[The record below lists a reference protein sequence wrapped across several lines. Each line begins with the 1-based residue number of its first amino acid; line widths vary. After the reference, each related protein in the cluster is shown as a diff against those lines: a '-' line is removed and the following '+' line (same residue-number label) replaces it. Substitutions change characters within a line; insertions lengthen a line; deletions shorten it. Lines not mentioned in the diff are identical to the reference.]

1 MSIVVTGAT
10 GNLGGLA
17 VDALLRRGAEPD
29 SVIAVGRNTE
39 RLELRAE
46 RGVRT
51 VAIDYQD
58 RDSLQSA
65 FEGAEKLLLVSGSDI
80 GQRVEQHRNVVES
93 AARAGVELLVYTSIL
108 RADSATQLLA
118 GEHQATEE
126 LLSSSGI
133 PHVLLR
139 NGWYFENYTSQI
151 PSYLE
156 NGAIVGAAG
165 EGRISGASRED
176 YAEAAAAV
184 LTSSDQAGAVYELG
198 GDQAFTMAELAAEL
212 SRQTRRDIAY
222 RNVGVDDYAEL
233 LASFGLPEPAARTYA
248 DGDRAVADGEL
259 YVETGDLSRLIGRS
273 TTPLSEA
280 ISAALAPAEVTR

>member
-17 VDALLRRGAEPD
+17 VDALLRRGVEPD
-29 SVIAVGRNTE
+29 SVIATGRNAE

-46 RGVRT
+46 LGVRT
-51 VAIDYQD
+51 VTIDYQD
-58 RDSLQSA
+58 RHSLRSA

-93 AARAGVELLVYTSIL
+93 AAEAGVELLVYTSIL

-126 LLSSSGI
+126 LLASSGL

-198 GDQAFTMAELAAEL
+198 GDQAFTMSELAEEL
-212 SRQTRRDIAY
+212 SRQTQRDIAY
-222 RNVGVDDYAEL
+222 RNLGVDDYAEL

-259 YVETGDLSRLIGRS
+259 FVDTGELSRLIGRP

-280 ISAALAPAEVTR
+280 ISAALDPAEMVR

>member
-184 LTSSDQAGAVYELG
+184 LTNSDQAGAVYELG
-198 GDQAFTMAELAAEL
+198 GDRAFTMSDLADEL

-222 RNVGVDDYAEL
+222 RNLGVDDYAEL

>member
-184 LTSSDQAGAVYELG
+184 LTNSDQAGAVYELG
-198 GDQAFTMAELAAEL
+198 GDRAFTMSDLAEEL

-222 RNVGVDDYAEL
+222 RNLGVDDYAEL

>member
-1 MSIVVTGAT
+1 
-10 GNLGGLA
+10 
-17 VDALLRRGAEPD
+17 
-29 SVIAVGRNTE
+29 
-39 RLELRAE
+39 
-46 RGVRT
+46 
-51 VAIDYQD
+51 
-58 RDSLQSA
+58 
-65 FEGAEKLLLVSGSDI
+65 
-80 GQRVEQHRNVVES
+80 
-93 AARAGVELLVYTSIL
+93 
-108 RADSATQLLA
+108 
-118 GEHQATEE
+118 
-126 LLSSSGI
+126 
-133 PHVLLR
+133 LR

-184 LTSSDQAGAVYELG
+184 LTNSDQAGAVYELG
-198 GDQAFTMAELAAEL
+198 GDRAFTMSDLAEEL

-222 RNVGVDDYAEL
+222 RNLGVDDYAEL

>member
-151 PSYLE
+151 PSYLG

-165 EGRISGASRED
+165 EGRISGATRAD

-184 LTSSDQAGAVYELG
+184 LTNSDQAGAVYELG
-198 GDQAFTMAELAAEL
+198 GDRAFTMAEFAAEL
-212 SRQTRRDIAY
+212 SRRARRDIDY
-222 RNVGVDDYAEL
+222 RNLGIDEYAEL
-233 LASFGLPEPAARTYA
+233 LVSFGLPEPAARTYA

-259 YVETGDLSRLIGRS
+259 YVDNGDLSRLIGRS

-280 ISAALAPAEVTR
+280 ISAALDHAEVTR